1 MDKWVLSLFYAD
13 DSLISYYGLV
23 DTLLPVNQKR
33 SQEFVCRGVHYFL
46 SMWEGGSSTIRAPI
60 HLETIYFIDPR
71 GGLNLP
77 ASAVHSQLNQNEKQ
91 G

>member
-13 DSLISYYGLV
+13 GSLISYYGLV
-23 DTLLPVNQKR
+23 DTLLPVHQKR
-33 SQEFVCRGVHYFL
+33 SQEFVCRGVHYFHR
-46 SMWEGGSSTIRAPI
+46 SSTIRAPI

-77 ASAVHSQLNQNEKQ
+77 ASAVHSQLNQNERQ

>member
-13 DSLISYYGLV
+13 GSLLSYYGLV
-23 DTLLPVNQKR
+23 DTLLPVHQKR

-46 SMWEGGSSTIRAPI
+46 SRAPI

-77 ASAVHSQLNQNEKQ
+77 ASAVHSQLNQNERQ